1 MPAILVM
8 RQSTGIPVLMA
19 VKDPSNIVAYPDFS
33 SWTTIHRFAVS
44 SALCSSTKDMKS
56 AAKRKTAYKL

>member
-1 MPAILVM
+1 
-8 RQSTGIPVLMA
+8 MA
-19 VKDPSNIVAYPDFS
+19 VKYPSNIVACPNFL

-44 SALCSSTKDMKS
+44 SALSWNTRDMKS